1 VRPGKIRGT
10 VLAGRLVRGNAETT
24 TARAVRLE
32 IVPVSAASAGVS
44 TAPTPLDTQWAA
56 FPRFRARHGLERVP
70 PQPLPQ
76 LATGKAPDRP
86 ATAKVLVVDDESPL
100 RLIYRVNLEDEGL
113 EVVEA
118 ADGRTGLEKAK
129 TESPDLILLDVM
141 MPGLNG
147 WQVAKYLRAEPAT
160 RAIPFIFVTPL
171 SQYRDRLYGLA
182 LGAVDYIT
190 LPCDPGELTSR
201 IRELLTSTPRGTSPL
216 QA

>member
-1 VRPGKIRGT
+1 
-10 VLAGRLVRGNAETT
+10 
-24 TARAVRLE
+24 
-32 IVPVSAASAGVS
+32 
-44 TAPTPLDTQWAA
+44 
-56 FPRFRARHGLERVP
+56 
-70 PQPLPQ
+70 
-76 LATGKAPDRP
+76 
-86 ATAKVLVVDDESPL
+86 VLVVDDESPL

-118 ADGRTGLEKAK
+118 EDGRTGLERAR

-171 SQYRDRLYGLA
+171 SQSRDRLYGLA

-190 LPCDPGELTSR
+190 LPCDLGELTSR
-201 IRELLTSTPRGTSPL
+201 IRELLTSTPGRTSPL